1 MEPEVE
7 TKVLPE
13 PAVESRSNAAP
24 EISSRRSVGRYELIH
39 RLGYGGMA
47 TVFLARARG
56 LGGFEKLVAVKVI
69 HQHLAAEPE
78 FVGMFLDEARIA
90 ARLRSPH
97 VGEVLDVGEDSGLY
111 YMVMEYIEGETLS
124 SLLRAVRDKN
134 VKLPGDVILQIM
146 TDACAGLSAVHE
158 LCDPDGN
165 PYDLVHRDVSPQNL
179 LITMSGWVKLVDFGI
194 AKATGVNRSTLT
206 GHLRGKLPYMAP
218 EQARGKALS
227 RASDVF
233 ALGVILW
240 ELCAERRL
248 FAASSDAETLS
259 SVMRCEIPP
268 LPEERARELPAGVR
282 ALLERALAVDPTKR
296 FATAAAMLEELRAQ
310 LWAERARRPS
320 DPRHALSE
328 TMRELFGEQAAYRR
342 ATARGRGQPAV
353 ARPVSL
359 VALTPTPGVGI
370 DAGASTQ
377 QQRVVRTLSLVTG
390 GAGAREVTPA
400 RADGSSPSLSAPGL
414 VGSAEDPHTL
424 TTSSLESPAPRHW
437 SLWLLLLP
445 FVGAGIA
452 VMAINFTGA
461 RRLERSVTPTV
472 TNTPMSVDDP
482 SAPASQTSV
491 PPAREPVTWLI
502 SSEPAGATVTITGLP
517 EDARRGV
524 LEQLSGQTTPV
535 LLELPFHREPV
546 TVKVTLDGY
555 RSRSAVRM
563 PVSDENLALRL
574 ERSADASTELGAR
587 KLARTTRIRMK
598 QPTRDSKQTK
608 KPNAGAGGHEGERP
622 RPTDTSGGG
631 DTKTSA
637 ELPLEPS
644 FKPLRPR
651 DEPGG

>member
-1 MEPEVE
+1 MH
-7 TKVLPE
+7 TSSTSGLP
-13 PAVESRSNAAP
+13 SQL
-24 EISSRRSVGRYELIH
+24 GRYAVLA
-39 RLGYGGMA
+39 RLGAGGMA
-47 TVFLARARG
+47 EVLLGHLEGAAGFGRYVAIKRLLPHFAQDSELATMFVDEGRVLARIRHPNVVLVEDLVDDGESVFLVLEHLVGESLATLLQEVSRHG
-56 LGGFEKLVAVKVI
+56 LVLPPD
-69 HQHLAAEPE
+69 LAAW
-78 FVGMFLDEARIA
+78 VAAEAA
-90 ARLRSPH
+90 
-97 VGEVLDVGEDSGLY
+97 
-111 YMVMEYIEGETLS
+111 
-124 SLLRAVRDKN
+124 
-134 VKLPGDVILQIM
+134 
-146 TDACAGLSAVHE
+146 AGLHAAHTLE
-158 LCDPDGN
+158 DDEGRPLH
-165 PYDLVHRDVSPQNL
+165 LVHRDVSPQNL

-310 LWAERARRPS
+310 LWAERARQPS